1 MANRNFHGSDQT
13 PRQWST
19 GNMVPICCPPSSIQ
33 SLPLAQVCKSDEI
46 EFLERLYKLEDP
58 RKEKTD

>member
-1 MANRNFHGSDQT
+1 M
-13 PRQWST
+13 
-19 GNMVPICCPPSSIQ
+19 CCSPSSIQ
-33 SLPLAQVCKSDEI
+33 SLPLAQVCKGDDI